1 MSISLICSCSFGVFF
16 NVVHFLSSDF
26 IPHSVVSFCVF
37 RDAAMSSLPEATRS
51 LMQVFNGKLQV
62 FTNEIETVHMVW
74 LEEIQQEAKRMFSRY
89 TVQICISEHCCFC
102 FVSMHFVPVELDLS
116 LCGEN

>member
-1 MSISLICSCSFGVFF
+1 MSISLICSYSFGGFF
-16 NVVHFLSSDF
+16 YVVHFLSSDF

-102 FVSMHFVPVELDLS
+102 FVSMHFVTVELDLS